1 MPVVEPNVA
10 DELEFARCGAIVG
23 TRGAEFAGSA
33 NKRSVRCTTV
43 E

>member
-10 DELEFARCGAIVG
+10 DELGFARCGAIEGMGG
-23 TRGAEFAGSA
+23 TELNGSA
-33 NKRSVRCTTV
+33 NRRSVRCTTV

>member
-10 DELEFARCGAIVG
+10 EEFEPARSGAIEEMRG
-23 TRGAEFAGSA
+23 TELDGSG

-43 E
+43 A